1 MIRTLPCQGR
11 RRGAAAVELA
21 VVAPVILV
29 LLTGIWEVGRMVEV
43 QQMLSNAAREGAR
56 QAATGQLTNSKV
68 ENVVVQYLQVAGIP
82 TTNSNTTGNNGIQ
95 AITGNPEVQ
104 MVTDLTNPGYDVS
117 NAQYLDQIQ
126 VTVQIPFQDV
136 RWSLLSLI
144 TSQST
149 TMNATVTWYTMV
161 DKPYPIPPD
170 PPPG

>member
-1 MIRTLPCQGR
+1 MIRTSPNQAR

-21 VVAPVILV
+21 VVAPVILL

-43 QQMLSNAAREGAR
+43 QQILSNAAREGAR
-56 QAATGQLTNSKV
+56 QAATGQLTNTQV
-68 ENVVVQYLQVAGIP
+68 ETVVVEYLQAAGIP
-82 TTNSNTTGNNGIQ
+82 TANINTTGNNGLQ
-95 AITGNPEVQ
+95 TITGNPQLQ

-126 VTVQIPFQDV
+126 VTVQLPFQDV

-149 TMNATVTWYTMV
+149 TMNATVTWYTVV
-161 DKPYPIPPD
+161 DKPYPIPPN